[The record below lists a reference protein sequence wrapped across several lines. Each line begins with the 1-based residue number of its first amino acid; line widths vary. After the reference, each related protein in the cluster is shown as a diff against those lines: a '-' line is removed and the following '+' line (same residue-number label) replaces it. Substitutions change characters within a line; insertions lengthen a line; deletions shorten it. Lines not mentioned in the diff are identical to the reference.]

1 MLVGLCSFGLSV
13 VGNIGVGQAE
23 AFQLLFNASGIF
35 YALTYV
41 VMFAIPIIGL
51 RGISPAPPLWLKL
64 ASLSGLGMTLLYIG
78 LSVFPIIK
86 VESVS
91 TFALK
96 ISAVV
101 IVMNLVGVGI
111 LLAARRKV
119 VRT

>member
-1 MLVGLCSFGLSV
+1 MGH
-13 VGNIGVGQAE
+13 AE

-41 VMFAIPIIGL
+41 VMFAIPLFGL
-51 RGISPAPPLWLKL
+51 RGVTPRPPLWLRL
-64 ASLSGLGMTLLYIG
+64 ASLSGLLMTLLYVV

-96 ISAVV
+96 ITLTVV
-101 IVMNLVGVGI
+101 AMNLVGIGI
-111 LLAARRKV
+111 LLSARKRAA
-119 VRT
+119 TAAGSH